1 MGYFEY
7 LGLPAK
13 VGLALA
19 ALFLTSQVVGEIL
32 ELKGKVV
39 PEFLKLRKMY
49 KRRKSEREALA
60 KLPALIETFEHV
72 PETLKEVRSLLNEVN
87 QHYSSDN
94 IAKRDCWIKEVNEH
108 INESEQKR
116 AAQDALMRELGEK
129 LDRNTEMTLSISIE
143 NKRKEIIDF
152 AAYVAE
158 EKNPVTKEQYTRIFK
173 CHREYEESISRNDLT
188 NGEVDIAIRIIK
200 ESYENHLKNHTFIE
214 DIRGYDVH

>member
-13 VGLALA
+13 VGIALA

-49 KRRKSEREALA
+49 KRKKAEREALV

-72 PETLKEVRSLLNEVN
+72 PETLKDVKALLNEVN

-108 INESEQKR
+108 INESEKKR
-116 AAQDALMRELGEK
+116 SEQDRLMRELGEK
-129 LDRNTEMTLSISIE
+129 LDKNTAMTLSISIE

-173 CHREYEESISRNDLT
+173 THKDYEIDIKANGLT
-188 NGEVDIAIRIIK
+188 NGEVDIAIRIIR

-214 DIRGYDVH
+214 DIRGY